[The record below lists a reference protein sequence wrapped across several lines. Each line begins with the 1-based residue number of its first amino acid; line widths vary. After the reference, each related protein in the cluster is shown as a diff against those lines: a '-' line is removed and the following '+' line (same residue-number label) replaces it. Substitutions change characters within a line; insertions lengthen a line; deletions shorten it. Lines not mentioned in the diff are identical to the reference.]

1 MKRKAIILNDKDNV
15 ATALTKLAAG
25 DVIQMEMNDHTL
37 SVTLLDTIPFG
48 HKFSLTQ
55 IKSNSPV
62 TKYGEKIG
70 EATADIQPGQHVHV
84 HNVVSTRGRGDIV
97 SEERK

>member
-1 MKRKAIILNDKDNV
+1 MKRRAIILNDKDNV
-15 ATALTKLAAG
+15 ATALTELAAG
-25 DVIQMEMNDHTL
+25 EVIQMEMNGRSL

-48 HKFSLTQ
+48 HKFGLTRIQ
-55 IKSNSPV
+55 SDSPV

-84 HNVVSTRGRGDIV
+84 HNVGGTRGRGDLV
-97 SEERK
+97 AKEDK

>member
-15 ATALTKLAAG
+15 ATSLTKLAAG
-25 DVIQMEMNDHTL
+25 EVIQLEVNGRSL
-37 SVTLLDTIPFG
+37 SVTLVDAIPFG
-48 HKFSLTQ
+48 HKFSLTR
-55 IKSNSPV
+55 IETNSPV

-84 HNVVSTRGRGDIV
+84 HNVAGTRGRGDLIAR
-97 SEERK
+97 EGK

>member
-1 MKRKAIILNDKDNV
+1 MLSGTDNV
-15 ATALTKLAAG
+15 ATALTELAAG
-25 DVIQMEMNDHTL
+25 EVMQMEINGRTL

-55 IKSNSPV
+55 IKCNSPV

-84 HNVVSTRGRGDIV
+84 HNVVSTRCRGDIA

>member
-25 DVIQMEMNDHTL
+25 EVIQMEMNDRTL

-48 HKFSLTQ
+48 HKFSLTR
-55 IKSNSPV
+55 IKANSPV
-62 TKYGEKIG
+62 TKYGEQIG
-70 EATADIQPGQHVHV
+70 EATADIQPGRHVHV
-84 HNVVSTRGRGDIV
+84 HNVGGTRGRGDLLTK
-97 SEERK
+97 EEK

>member
-25 DVIQMEMNDHTL
+25 EVIQMEMNDHTL

-48 HKFSLTQ
+48 HKFSLTR
-55 IKSNSPV
+55 IKSDSPV

-84 HNVVSTRGRGDIV
+84 HNVGGTRGRGDLITK
-97 SEERK
+97 EDR